1 MFCWRIWQ
9 KMGRYIYGIHICHQ
23 GVLGSVQNEQSLAI
37 ASLGFAKQIFACWC
51 RDLSF
56 QRGAAGC
63 GTRLCRWARRGRH
76 RSIRPVLKHRVLL
89 PLLSRCLTL
98 LTLLT
103 FAPLLLLLPLL
114 PGFYLF
120 ELLLHHLWYLTS
132 PASPAP
138 RDCEGDP
145 LSTGSPPRDPP
156 CTAQVIIH
164 YFAIHQNHLKALW
177 SDHPRDKDRPVL
189 RVSLECAR
197 GRGIWERKSKFKSN
211 LLQCFHFQNNCGKT
225 KHLVWFK
232 SWIDSK
238 FWTLSPLH
246 CTWPDSRHQ
255 NWPSIGM
262 FLLGAR
268 RAYFRSKI
276 SSGNF
281 RDAQV
286 YKLGTAFLHDKKFIS
301 CWIVD
306 VIPFCWTDINGTD
319 LFW

>member
-138 RDCEGDP
+138 HGCEGDL

-164 YFAIHQNHLKALW
+164 
-177 SDHPRDKDRPVL
+177 
-189 RVSLECAR
+189 SLHYPPKSPKGTLVWPSARQGSASSARIAWMCAR
-197 GRGIWERKSKFKSN
+197 SWHLREKIKIQIKFTAVFSFSEQ
-211 LLQCFHFQNNCGKT
+211 LWQN
-225 KHLVWFK
+225 
-232 SWIDSK
+232 
-238 FWTLSPLH
+238 
-246 CTWPDSRHQ
+246 
-255 NWPSIGM
+255 
-262 FLLGAR
+262 
-268 RAYFRSKI
+268 
-276 SSGNF
+276 
-281 RDAQV
+281 
-286 YKLGTAFLHDKKFIS
+286 
-301 CWIVD
+301 
-306 VIPFCWTDINGTD
+306 
-319 LFW
+319 